1 LPLPNPGSS
10 ELRKLAQ
17 ALENMRI
24 RWKGKTTLNTMSMR

>member
-1 LPLPNPGSS
+1 VTTDTPLPLPNPGSS

-24 RWKGKTTLNTMSMR
+24 RWREKLH